1 MENLSMR
8 IAALLGYLSAS
19 MACGLLACNAE
30 RIVGEDL
37 DVLDSSSSSSS
48 SSSSGSISSTSSSS
62 GTGGDGAGG
71 GSSSSS
77 NSGTGGDGAG
87 GGSSSS
93 SSSGTG
99 GGGAGGAG
107 GAPDACTTS
116 EPSVCSN
123 QTGDHCGFTYQLWT
137 ERGTGCLTS
146 TADGFSVEWSDINNL
161 LGRKGLR
168 PGSANQIVTYE
179 ADFQPNGNAYLGVYG
194 WTKKP
199 DVEYY
204 IVDGW
209 GTWRPPG
216 GTRTMGTVTS
226 DGGVY
231 DIYRVDRSDVIGI
244 DGVNAPPQ
252 FWSVRTQ
259 KRTSGTITVAN
270 HFDAWQSLG
279 MNMGTL
285 SEVSMFVEG
294 YQSSGRAEVSFSLR

>member
-1 MENLSMR
+1 
-8 IAALLGYLSAS
+8 

-37 DVLDSSSSSSS
+37 EVLDP

-62 GTGGDGAGG
+62 GTGGGGAGGTGG

-77 NSGTGGDGAG
+77 SSGTGGDGAG
-87 GGSSSS
+87 GASSSS
-93 SSSGTG
+93 SSSGPGGGGAGAGGASSSTSSLGTG

-123 QTGDHCGFTYQLWT
+123 QTGDHCGFTYQLWKD
-137 ERGTGCLTS
+137 RGTGCLTS
-146 TADGFSVEWSDINNL
+146 TADGFSVEWSDINSL
-161 LGRKGLR
+161 LGCKGLR

-179 ADFQPNGNAYLGVYG
+179 ADFQPGGNSYLGVYG

-294 YQSSGRAEVSFSLR
+294 YQSSGRAEVSFSMR